1 MPPSTDTITM
11 PEEANEIKEPKEPSE
26 TRTPHHRDWL
36 GTFVGL
42 AIFLGGIAIL
52 FTIFSQ
58 ALELFRTPPPVELKV
73 QPGKPIEM
81 ASVFNSM
88 VGVVVKL
95 VLLILMTWLGSV
107 IANRGIHLYSHSKAG
122 RKS

>member
-1 MPPSTDTITM
+1 MPPSTDTKPM
-11 PEEANEIKEPKEPSE
+11 SEEANEIKERNE
-26 TRTPHHRDWL
+26 TPIHHRRDWL